1 MIEPLKFI
9 HPELDSHEELS
20 KLKRKVNE
28 IIEKLNL
35 VDDLFE
41 RAKEREDGNP
51 NG

>member
-1 MIEPLKFI
+1 MIEPLT
-9 HPELDSHEELS
+9 EWDSNEELLMR
-20 KLKRKVNE
+20 LKDKVNE

-51 NG
+51 NR